1 MRMLHVPR
9 FEYPKWIMGK
19 SVSVNEYIP
28 GDQVIG
34 VLRNRRGHVYDRAF
48 SLMFY
53 LRDGILEEKLLSPVQ
68 TVAAWAS
75 DIADELEITLTK
87 VDVSLDTNYQ
97 YARLNLDL
105 MVAAAVGGAYQY
117 LYFPT
122 GGTRR
127 LDNVRYTGKALLL
140 PTEKFIILPAWRE
153 EINLV
158 VKRSAITSMQQR
170 DDERITV
177 KVGGHGFSINL
188 TLDELVARL
197 GGAAD
202 INIPE

>member
-1 MRMLHVPR
+1 MRMLRVPR
-9 FEYPKWIMGK
+9 TEYPKGVMGPG
-19 SVSVNEYIP
+19 VPVNEYIP
-28 GDQVIG
+28 ADQVIG
-34 VLRNRRGHVYDRAF
+34 VVRNRRGSVYDRAF
-48 SLMFY
+48 SILFY
-53 LRDGILEEKLLSPVQ
+53 LRDGIMQERLLSPIQ
-68 TVAAWAS
+68 TVAAWAL

-97 YARLNLDL
+97 YARLNLDR
-105 MVAAAVGGAYQY
+105 MVAANVGGTYQY

-153 EINLV
+153 ELNLV
-158 VKRSAITSMQQR
+158 VKRSAITSMRQR
-170 DDERITV
+170 NDGKTILMV
-177 KVGGHGFSINL
+177 AGHGFSINL